1 MYENDKKDTPGNE
14 HLKRKNVCNGLS
26 VYHFMKRLCRYELL
40 RNLYNIA
47 RICRKY
53 WMYNKENTE
62 LFVKKCKCSK
72 KHVDKS

>member
-26 VYHFMKRLCRYELL
+26 VCYFMKRLCCYELL
-40 RNLYNIA
+40 RNLYNTA
-47 RICRKY
+47 RICRRY
-53 WMYNKENTE
+53 WRCDKENTE
-62 LFVKKCKCSK
+62 LSVKKCKCSK